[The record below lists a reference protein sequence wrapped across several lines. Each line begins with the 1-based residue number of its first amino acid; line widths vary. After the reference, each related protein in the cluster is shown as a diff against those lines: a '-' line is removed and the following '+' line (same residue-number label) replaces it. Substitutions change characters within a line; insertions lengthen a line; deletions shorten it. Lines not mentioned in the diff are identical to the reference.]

1 MIIRKITVGSGSDK
15 HFRYFL
21 QDGSYDLA
29 CFDDLTT
36 AGIVARFLKGSH
48 LAKEEYSVALAAMA
62 EWDQAQNE
70 RKGDQ

>member
-29 CFDDLTT
+29 YFDDLTT

-48 LAKEEYSVALAAMA
+48 LGKEEYSVALGAMQ
-62 EWDQAQNE
+62 EWDQNQNE
-70 RKGDQ
+70 RNGER

>member
-29 CFDDLTT
+29 YFDDLTT

-48 LAKEEYSVALAAMA
+48 LGKEEYSDALAAMRD
-62 EWDQAQNE
+62 WDE
-70 RKGDQ
+70 RNGEQE